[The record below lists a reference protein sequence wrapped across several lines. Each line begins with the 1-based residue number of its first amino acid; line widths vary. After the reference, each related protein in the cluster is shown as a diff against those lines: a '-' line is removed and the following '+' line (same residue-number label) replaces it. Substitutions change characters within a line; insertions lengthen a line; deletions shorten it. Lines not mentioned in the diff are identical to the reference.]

1 MGKHYSDDGTFV
13 VLNKKTKEAIGI
25 RWVFPAGKDG
35 RQEIIV
41 KSREELGEELFTCLA
56 ESAREE
62 AAIESREKYWIEF
75 SLDVAEYEGETFVD
89 TDPASDPRSGLA
101 AEDEEERLREE
112 EAFVASFIST
122 LTDNQKEK
130 LRYKM
135 DHPDASFRDMADHFG
150 LALASVRDI
159 FAGIR
164 KKYAKFRP

>member
-13 VLNKKTKEAIGI
+13 VRDKQSKEAIGI
-25 RWVFPAGKDG
+25 RWVFPAGSDG

-41 KSREELGEELFTCLA
+41 RSREELGEELFTCLA

-62 AAIESREKYWIEF
+62 AAVISREKYWIEF
-75 SLDVAEYEGETFVD
+75 SLDAAEYEGETFA
-89 TDPASDPRSGLA
+89 DPDPISDPRSGLN
-101 AEDEEERLREE
+101 AEDEARRFEEE
-112 EAFVASFIST
+112 EARVAAFLDT

-150 LALASVRDI
+150 LALASVRDV

-164 KKYAKFRP
+164 KKYVKFRP